1 MLNKT
6 KFSLLSRIFLVSLC
20 DMYTRRNIIAL
31 IFCVS
36 IAVSA
41 LVSCSTQKNTGASRW
56 WHSFNA
62 RYNTYYNG
70 SLAYIEG
77 SLAKENG
84 NKDNYTEMLPLYTV
98 GNKGSRELGKSN
110 YETAIL
116 KSKKAIKQHSIKQRP
131 QWNKNRRKTE
141 RDIEWLSR
149 KEYNPFLWKAWMLM
163 GRSQFHMGAFDEAAA
178 TFSYMSRLY
187 KTQPAIYGKARAWLA
202 KCYIEQDWMYD
213 AEDIIRNMHR
223 DSIDWRAQKEWDY
236 TLADYHLHTGNLK
249 EAAVYLRKVIR
260 HEMRS
265 KQKAREWFLLGQ
277 VYAAMQQNA
286 EAYDAFKHVVRLN
299 PPYELE
305 FNARIAMTEVMPAA
319 DAKRRIKHLRR
330 MARSDNNAEYLDQV
344 YYAMGNVYLAEK
356 DTAAAIHA
364 YEKGNEKATRSGIE
378 KGVLL
383 LHLGDLYWQMEKF
396 SDARRCYGEA
406 IGLLDKDR
414 DDYEQLAQR
423 SKVLDELTPH
433 TDNIHL
439 QDSLQQLALMS
450 EADRNAAIDR
460 VIEALKQKEKEEK
473 LAQLE
478 EEAQRNGA
486 QGTDFGNRPAAP
498 ATPAPNMQRGE
509 STWYFYN
516 PMAVQ
521 QGKQAFAQKW
531 GKRENADNWQRMNKT
546 VVATGAD
553 DMAAEDTAAMED
565 SLLNMENDSI
575 NNDTAASDS
584 TALDPHNREYYLAQ
598 IPFTEEQKAASNA
611 IIAEALF
618 YSGVIFKDKLDNL
631 PLSEKALLRLT
642 NSFAEYEKNDEA
654 FYHLFLLYS
663 RDGDTAKAAQYKQM
677 LATKYPDSQWT
688 KIVIDPYF
696 EDNARYG
703 VRKEDSLYTD
713 TYEAFKK
720 EQYDVVA
727 RNGRISE
734 ERYPIGANRDK
745 FLFIGGLT
753 RLNQGDADSCC
764 AAMHRVVKEYPQSD
778 VAVMAG
784 MIINGVEAGRKLY
797 GAKFDIADIWNYRTE
812 VLNEENDTTE
822 QKFSDD
828 PNQEFIFLMTYNP
841 DSIGNGSYADSINI
855 EHKLL
860 YEIAR
865 YNFTSYLVRN
875 FDITIEDFQGMHRI
889 AISGFNNFNEAL
901 VYARNLYQNKNIMSL
916 AQGSRNIIINRENLQ
931 LLGTRFSY
939 NDYDDFYNEHFA
951 PLPQPEDFILNEQVI
966 SPETYNPEMQE
977 NEQGEDEQE
986 TDNEETQQN
995 ESETGIMIIEDPKA
1009 QTSAQDPN
1017 AITVMED
1024 PKAQAPAQ
1032 DSNNISVIEEPKTQT
1047 QAQGAAATTTIK
1059 EEPKT
1064 QTQTQGTVIAID
1076 EPKATGKAQQTSAE
1090 GSTQTSI
1097 TIAEDG
1103 GSAKNGGSASGT
1115 TVITQQQNSRKTD
1128 TAAKASESRVQK
1140 TTADRTAEAK
1150 KKAAAKKNAT
1160 VRQDINADVIEIID
1174 DSVPKKQTQQKKKE
1188 EKKDD
1193 DDEYFELEGF

>member
-1 MLNKT
+1 M
-6 KFSLLSRIFLVSLC
+6 SRRFLVSLC
-20 DMYTRRNIIAL
+20 DMYTRRNIAAL
-31 IFCVS
+31 FFCVS
-36 IAVSA
+36 IVVSA

-260 HEMRS
+260 HEMRT

-277 VYAAMQQNA
+277 VYAAMQMDA

-305 FNARIAMTEVMPAA
+305 FNARIAMTEVMPAT

-364 YEKGNEKATRSGIE
+364 YEKGYEKATRSGIE

-383 LHLGDLYWQMEKF
+383 LHLGDLYWQLEKF

-460 VIEALKQKEKEEK
+460 VIEALKEKEKEEK

-486 QGTDFGNRPAAP
+486 QGTNVGNRPATP

-509 STWYFYN
+509 GTWYFYN

-546 VVATGAD
+546 VVATGAENGNGDENGNENDNAND
-553 DMAAEDTAAMED
+553 DDNDNGDENDNINNEETAAAD
-565 SLLNMENDSI
+565 S
-575 NNDTAASDS
+575 A
-584 TALDPHNREYYLAQ
+584 ALDPHNREYYLAQ

-611 IIAEALF
+611 VIAEALF
-618 YSGVIFKDKLDNL
+618 HSGVIFKDKLDNL

-642 NSFAEYEKNDEA
+642 TSFAEYEKNDEA

-663 RDGDTAKAAQYKQM
+663 REGDFAKAQQYKQR
-677 LATKYPDSQWT
+677 LADNYPESQWT
-688 KIVIDPYF
+688 LIVNDPYF

-703 VRKEDSLYTD
+703 VKKEDSLYTD
-713 TYEAFKK
+713 TYEAFKN
-720 EQYDVVA
+720 ELYDVVA
-727 RNGRISE
+727 RNTRISE

-745 FLFIGGLT
+745 FIFIGGLT
-753 RLNQGDADSCC
+753 QLNMGDADSCC
-764 AAMHRVVKEYPQSD
+764 AAMRRVVKEYPQSD

-784 MIINGVEAGRKLY
+784 MIINGVDAGRKLY
-797 GAKFDIADIWNYRTE
+797 GAKFDIADIWNYRAE

-822 QKFSDD
+822 QKLTDD

-841 DSIGNGSYADSINI
+841 DSIGNGSFADSINI

-860 YEIAR
+860 YEIAK

-875 FDITIEDFQGMHRI
+875 FDISIEEFQGLHRI
-889 AISGFNNFNEAL
+889 AISGFNNFDEAL
-901 VYARNLYQNKNIMSL
+901 VYARDLYQNNMVMSL
-916 AQGSRNIIINRENLQ
+916 SQGSRNIIISRENLP

-939 NDYDDFYNEHFA
+939 NEYDDFYNEHFA
-951 PLPQPEDFILNEQVI
+951 ALPQPDDFILNEQII

-977 NEQGEDEQE
+977 SEEEENGN
-986 TDNEETQQN
+986 DNDN
-995 ESETGIMIIEDPKA
+995 DNDSDNDNDDTGII
-1009 QTSAQDPN
+1009 
-1017 AITVMED
+1017 
-1024 PKAQAPAQ
+1024 
-1032 DSNNISVIEEPKTQT
+1032 IEEPKQQVKTEQ
-1047 QAQGAAATTTIK
+1047 QGTTSVTI
-1059 EEPKT
+1059 EEPKQQVKT
-1064 QTQTQGTVIAID
+1064 EQQNATSVTIE
-1076 EPKATGKAQQTSAE
+1076 EPKQQVKAEHQNATSVTIEEPKQQVKAEQQNATSV
-1090 GSTQTSI
+1090 
-1097 TIAEDG
+1097 TIEEPKQQAKTEQQGAISNKKAANG
-1103 GSAKNGGSASGT
+1103 GVAKKTEASAKNKT
-1115 TVITQQQNSRKTD
+1115 TTKN
-1128 TAAKASESRVQK
+1128 K
-1140 TTADRTAEAK
+1140 TTAK
-1150 KKAAAKKNAT
+1150 SNAT
-1160 VRQDINADVIEIID
+1160 TRQDINADIIEIID
-1174 DSVPKKQTQQKKKE
+1174 DSVPKQKTQQKKKE

>member
-1 MLNKT
+1 M
-6 KFSLLSRIFLVSLC
+6 SRRFLVSLC
-20 DMYTRRNIIAL
+20 DMYTRRNIAAL
-31 IFCVS
+31 FFCVS
-36 IAVSA
+36 IVVSA

-260 HEMRS
+260 HEMRT

-305 FNARIAMTEVMPAA
+305 FNARIAMTEVMPAT

-330 MARSDNNAEYLDQV
+330 MARSDNNVEYLDQV

-383 LHLGDLYWQMEKF
+383 LHLGDLYWQLEKF

-414 DDYEQLAQR
+414 YDYEQLAQR

-460 VIEALKQKEKEEK
+460 VIEALKEKEKEEK

-486 QGTDFGNRPAAP
+486 QGTNVGNRPATP

-509 STWYFYN
+509 GTWYFYN

-546 VVATGAD
+546 VVATEGNNVNDNDNNDVNDNAND
-553 DMAAEDTAAMED
+553 DDNGNINENDNNEETAAAD
-565 SLLNMENDSI
+565 S
-575 NNDTAASDS
+575 A
-584 TALDPHNREYYLAQ
+584 ALDPHNREYYLAQ

-611 IIAEALF
+611 VIAEALF
-618 YSGVIFKDKLDNL
+618 HSGVIFKDKLDNL

-642 NSFAEYEKNDEA
+642 TSFAEYEKNDEA

-663 RDGDTAKAAQYKQM
+663 REGNFAKAQQYKQR
-677 LATKYPDSQWT
+677 LADNYPESQWT
-688 KIVIDPYF
+688 LIVNDPYF

-703 VRKEDSLYTD
+703 VKKEDSLYTD
-713 TYEAFKK
+713 TYEAFKN
-720 EQYDVVA
+720 ELYDVVA
-727 RNGRISE
+727 RNTRISE

-745 FLFIGGLT
+745 FIFIGGLT
-753 RLNQGDADSCC
+753 QLNMGDADSCC
-764 AAMHRVVKEYPQSD
+764 AAMRRVVKEYPQSD

-784 MIINGVEAGRKLY
+784 MIINGVDAGRKLY
-797 GAKFDIADIWNYRTE
+797 GAKFDIADIWNYRAE

-822 QKFSDD
+822 QKLTDD

-841 DSIGNGSYADSINI
+841 DSIGNGAFTDSINI

-860 YEIAR
+860 YEIAK

-875 FDITIEDFQGMHRI
+875 FDISIEEFQGLHRI
-889 AISGFNNFNEAL
+889 AISGFNNFDEAL
-901 VYARNLYQNKNIMSL
+901 VYARDLYQNNMVMSL
-916 AQGSRNIIINRENLQ
+916 SQGSRNIIISRENLP

-939 NDYDDFYNEHFA
+939 NEYDDFYNEHFA
-951 PLPQPEDFILNEQVI
+951 ALPQPDDFILNEQII

-977 NEQGEDEQE
+977 SAEDKN
-986 TDNEETQQN
+986 DNDSDN
-995 ESETGIMIIEDPKA
+995 DNNNDNTGII
-1009 QTSAQDPN
+1009 
-1017 AITVMED
+1017 
-1024 PKAQAPAQ
+1024 
-1032 DSNNISVIEEPKTQT
+1032 IEEPKQQT
-1047 QAQGAAATTTIK
+1047 KNEQQNTTSVTI
-1059 EEPKT
+1059 EEPKQQVKT
-1064 QTQTQGTVIAID
+1064 EQQGVTSVTIE
-1076 EPKATGKAQQTSAE
+1076 EPKQQVKNEQQNAMSVIIEEPKQQVKAEQQNATSVTIEEPKQQTKNEQQGAISNKKAE
-1090 GSTQTSI
+1090 N
-1097 TIAEDG
+1097 G
-1103 GSAKNGGSASGT
+1103 GVAKKTEASAKNKT
-1115 TVITQQQNSRKTD
+1115 TTKN
-1128 TAAKASESRVQK
+1128 K
-1140 TTADRTAEAK
+1140 TTAK
-1150 KKAAAKKNAT
+1150 NNAT
-1160 VRQDINADVIEIID
+1160 TRQDINADIIEIID
-1174 DSVPKKQTQQKKKE
+1174 DSVPKQKTQQKKKE

>member
-1 MLNKT
+1 M
-6 KFSLLSRIFLVSLC
+6 SRRFLVSLC
-20 DMYTRRNIIAL
+20 DMYTRRNIAAL
-31 IFCVS
+31 FFCVS
-36 IAVSA
+36 IVVSA

-260 HEMRS
+260 HEMRT

-305 FNARIAMTEVMPAA
+305 FNARIAMTEVMPAT

-364 YEKGNEKATRSGIE
+364 YEKGYEKATRSGIE

-383 LHLGDLYWQMEKF
+383 LHLGDLYWQLEKF

-460 VIEALKQKEKEEK
+460 VIEALKEKEKEEK

-486 QGTDFGNRPAAP
+486 QGTNVGNRPATP

-509 STWYFYN
+509 GTWYFYN

-546 VVATGAD
+546 VVATEGNNVNENDNDNNNVNDND
-553 DMAAEDTAAMED
+553 DDNGNINENDNNEETAAAD
-565 SLLNMENDSI
+565 S
-575 NNDTAASDS
+575 AV
-584 TALDPHNREYYLAQ
+584 LDPHNREYYLAQ

-611 IIAEALF
+611 VIAEALF
-618 YSGVIFKDKLDNL
+618 HSGVIFKDKLDNL

-642 NSFAEYEKNDEA
+642 TSFAEYEKNDEA

-663 RDGDTAKAAQYKQM
+663 REGDFAKAQQYKQR
-677 LATKYPDSQWT
+677 LADNYPKSQWT
-688 KIVIDPYF
+688 LIVNDPYF

-703 VRKEDSLYTD
+703 VKKEDSLYTD
-713 TYEAFKK
+713 TYEAFKN
-720 EQYDVVA
+720 ELYDVVA
-727 RNGRISE
+727 RNTRISE

-745 FLFIGGLT
+745 FIFIGGLT
-753 RLNQGDADSCC
+753 QLNMGDADSCC
-764 AAMHRVVKEYPQSD
+764 AAMRRVVKEYPQSD

-784 MIINGVEAGRKLY
+784 MIINGVDAGRKLY
-797 GAKFDIADIWNYRTE
+797 GAKFDIADIWNYRAE

-822 QKFSDD
+822 QKLTDD

-841 DSIGNGSYADSINI
+841 DSIGNGSFADSINI

-860 YEIAR
+860 YEIAK

-875 FDITIEDFQGMHRI
+875 FDISIEEFQGLHRI
-889 AISGFNNFNEAL
+889 AISGFNNFDEAL
-901 VYARNLYQNKNIMSL
+901 VYARDLYQNNMVMSL
-916 AQGSRNIIINRENLQ
+916 SQGSRNIIISRENLP

-939 NDYDDFYNEHFA
+939 NEYDDFYNEHFA
-951 PLPQPEDFILNEQVI
+951 ALPQPDDFILNEQII

-977 NEQGEDEQE
+977 SEEEENGNDNDNVKENDNVNEN
-986 TDNEETQQN
+986 DNDN
-995 ESETGIMIIEDPKA
+995 TGII
-1009 QTSAQDPN
+1009 
-1017 AITVMED
+1017 
-1024 PKAQAPAQ
+1024 
-1032 DSNNISVIEEPKTQT
+1032 IEEPKQQVKTEQ
-1047 QAQGAAATTTIK
+1047 QGTTSVTI
-1059 EEPKT
+1059 EEPKQQVKAEQQNT
-1064 QTQTQGTVIAID
+1064 TSVTIE
-1076 EPKATGKAQQTSAE
+1076 EPKQQVKNEQQNATSVIIEEPKQQVKAEQQNATSVTIEEPKQQTKNEQQGAISNKKAE
-1090 GSTQTSI
+1090 N
-1097 TIAEDG
+1097 G
-1103 GSAKNGGSASGT
+1103 GVAKKTEASAKNKT
-1115 TVITQQQNSRKTD
+1115 TTKN
-1128 TAAKASESRVQK
+1128 K
-1140 TTADRTAEAK
+1140 TTAK
-1150 KKAAAKKNAT
+1150 NNAT
-1160 VRQDINADVIEIID
+1160 TRQDINADIIEIID
-1174 DSVPKKQTQQKKKE
+1174 DSVPKQKTQQKKKE

>member
-1 MLNKT
+1 M
-6 KFSLLSRIFLVSLC
+6 SRRFLVSLC
-20 DMYTRRNIIAL
+20 DMYTRRNIAAL
-31 IFCVS
+31 FFCVS
-36 IAVSA
+36 IVVSA

-249 EAAVYLRKVIR
+249 EAAVCLRKVIR
-260 HEMRS
+260 HEMRT

-305 FNARIAMTEVMPAA
+305 FNARIAMTEVMPAT

-364 YEKGNEKATRSGIE
+364 YEKGYEKATRSGIE

-383 LHLGDLYWQMEKF
+383 LHLGDLYWQLEKF

-460 VIEALKQKEKEEK
+460 VIEALKEKEKEEK

-486 QGTDFGNRPAAP
+486 QGTNVGNRPATP

-509 STWYFYN
+509 GTWYFYN

-546 VVATGAD
+546 VVATEGNNVNENDND
-553 DMAAEDTAAMED
+553 DVNDNANDDDNGNINENDNNEETAAAD
-565 SLLNMENDSI
+565 S
-575 NNDTAASDS
+575 A
-584 TALDPHNREYYLAQ
+584 ALDPHNREYYLAQ

-611 IIAEALF
+611 VIAEALF
-618 YSGVIFKDKLDNL
+618 HSGVIFKDKLDNL

-642 NSFAEYEKNDEA
+642 TSFAEYEKNDEA

-663 RDGDTAKAAQYKQM
+663 REGDFAKAQQYKQR
-677 LATKYPDSQWT
+677 LADNYPDSQWT
-688 KIVIDPYF
+688 LIVNDPYF

-703 VRKEDSLYTD
+703 VKKEDSLYTD
-713 TYEAFKK
+713 TYEAFKN
-720 EQYDVVA
+720 ELYDVVA
-727 RNGRISE
+727 RNTRISE

-745 FLFIGGLT
+745 FIFIGGLT
-753 RLNQGDADSCC
+753 QLNMGDADSCC
-764 AAMHRVVKEYPQSD
+764 AAMRRVVKEYPQSD

-784 MIINGVEAGRKLY
+784 MIINGVDAGRKLY
-797 GAKFDIADIWNYRTE
+797 GAKFDIADIWNYRAE

-822 QKFSDD
+822 QKLTDD

-841 DSIGNGSYADSINI
+841 DSIGNGAFADSINI

-860 YEIAR
+860 YEIAK

-875 FDITIEDFQGMHRI
+875 FDISIEEFQGLHRI
-889 AISGFNNFNEAL
+889 AISGFNNFDEAL
-901 VYARNLYQNKNIMSL
+901 VYARDLYQNNMVMSL
-916 AQGSRNIIINRENLQ
+916 SQGSRNIIISRENLP

-939 NDYDDFYNEHFA
+939 NEYDDFYNEHFA
-951 PLPQPEDFILNEQVI
+951 ALPQPDDFILNEQFI

-977 NEQGEDEQE
+977 SEEDKNDS
-986 TDNEETQQN
+986 DNDN
-995 ESETGIMIIEDPKA
+995 DNDSDNDNDNTGII
-1009 QTSAQDPN
+1009 
-1017 AITVMED
+1017 
-1024 PKAQAPAQ
+1024 
-1032 DSNNISVIEEPKTQT
+1032 IEEPKQQVKTEQ
-1047 QAQGAAATTTIK
+1047 QNATAVTM
-1059 EEPKT
+1059 EEPKQQLKT
-1064 QTQTQGTVIAID
+1064 EQQGATSVTIE
-1076 EPKATGKAQQTSAE
+1076 EPKQQTKNEQQNATSVTIEEPKQQVKTEQQGAISNKKAE
-1090 GSTQTSI
+1090 N
-1097 TIAEDG
+1097 G
-1103 GSAKNGGSASGT
+1103 GVAKKTEASAKN
-1115 TVITQQQNSRKTD
+1115 
-1128 TAAKASESRVQK
+1128 K
-1140 TTADRTAEAK
+1140 TTAK
-1150 KKAAAKKNAT
+1150 NNAT
-1160 VRQDINADVIEIID
+1160 TRQDINADIIEIID
-1174 DSVPKKQTQQKKKE
+1174 DSVPKQKTQQKKRE